1 LGLPLKKT
9 TRAAEQDR
17 PDVKE
22 SRDNWLDR
30 FAAVKLDQFVFLDE
44 FGAITNMARTHARG
58 PRGQR
63 VVCKT
68 PHGHWKILTTI
79 AALTGDGMLGH
90 ATFDGATDTDTFV
103 AFVREGPVPY
113 LKPGQVVVFDNLSAH
128 KSPQVDALIES
139 AGARVMRLPPYSPDY
154 NPIEMAISKIKSI
167 LRKLAR
173 RTVDTLIEAISRAV
187 ASITSDDAH
196 GYLRHGGYAGTFK

>member
-1 LGLPLKKT
+1 M
-9 TRAAEQDR
+9 
-17 PDVKE
+17 KE
-22 SRDNWLDR
+22 ARDNWFDQ
-30 FAAVKLDQFVFLDE
+30 FAGVKLDQFVFLDE
-44 FGAITNMARTHARG
+44 FGIPIVPARLRTHARG
-58 PRGQR
+58 PRGER

-79 AALTGDGMLGH
+79 AALTGDGILGH

-103 AFVREGPVPY
+103 AFVREGLVPY

-173 RTVDTLIEAISRAV
+173 RTVDTLIEAIDQAV
-187 ASITSDDAH
+187 ASVTSDDAH
-196 GYLRHGGYAGTFK
+196 GYIRHCGYADTMK